1 MIWYDLECAFS
12 KIYFSLRFKKKEKPL
27 FLWNGYTVLDIKAIE
42 WRHSEAYENS
52 SFIFTAGFQS
62 IYFQFT
68 LQQGTKYT
76 WCLLHVP
83 HSQMEKKGNKNET
96 M

>member
-1 MIWYDLECAFS
+1 MGFIQNL
-12 KIYFSLRFKKKEKPL
+12 L
-27 FLWNGYTVLDIKAIE
+27 FLEVLKKGINGYTVFDIKAIE

-52 SFIFTAGFQS
+52 SFIFTAVFQS
-62 IYFQFT
+62 VYFRFT

-76 WCLLHVP
+76 WCILHVS
-83 HSQMEKKGNKNET
+83 HSQMEKTGNKNET